1 MDIET
6 QQTKATATIQII
18 RDVVAPT
25 APQTGKMSFGG
36 NTCDTLERPNVD
48 PEHACIPKGTYRVQ
62 MMMSPHFGVV
72 LPHIMDVPGR
82 SDILIHWGN
91 TVADSHGCV
100 LAGVRVNELAIT
112 RSRETVERLVEWV
125 EGLVDT
131 QLQLVVFQN

>member
-18 RDVVAPT
+18 RDTVAPT
-25 APQTGKMSFGG
+25 VPQTGKMSFGG

-91 TVADSHGCV
+91 TVVDSHGCV
-100 LAGVRVNELAIT
+100 LAGVKVNALEIT

>member
-1 MDIET
+1 
-6 QQTKATATIQII
+6 
-18 RDVVAPT
+18 
-25 APQTGKMSFGG
+25 
-36 NTCDTLERPNVD
+36 
-48 PEHACIPKGTYRVQ
+48 
-62 MMMSPHFGVV
+62 MSPHFGVV

>member
-100 LAGVRVNELAIT
+100 LAGVKVNSTEIKNSRV
-112 RSRETVERLVEWV
+112 TVGTLVEWI
-125 EGLVDT
+125 EGLGDVA
-131 QLQLVVFQN
+131 LQLVMA